1 MKTNDLAVCIIGG
14 GLLFVSIGI
23 ALIPN
28 SPKITRQPLMT
39 EVESD
44 DRIVALTE
52 TSVIRRSL
60 GLFEVTA
67 YCPCERC
74 CGRFADGITASLHRI
89 EVGDRFCAADPG
101 IPFGKWLDIPG
112 YGYVPVWDRG
122 GKIKGNK
129 LDVFF
134 STHEEALEWGRQE
147 LEIFCWVEGE

>member
-14 GLLFVSIGI
+14 GLLFVSIGM

-28 SPKITRQPLMT
+28 SPKITRSSRA

-44 DRIVALTE
+44 DVVPVRPAP
-52 TSVIRRSL
+52 VIRRSL

-101 IPFGKWLDIPG
+101 IPFGKYLDIDG

-122 GKIKGNK
+122 GAIKGNK

-134 STHEEALEWGRQE
+134 PTHEEALEWGRQE